1 MPATPN
7 RAVRDYDDRVLVIER
22 TFDAPRALVWKA
34 FTQTKHIAQWMGPR
48 DYPSKFHD
56 ADVRPGGKWRGTLR
70 AVDGS
75 RELGQGGEY
84 QEVKEPERLAFTFY
98 WDQDDGSRG
107 PETLIEIDFTE
118 RGGKTLMTFRQ
129 GVFNTTQ
136 NRDGHNRGWNSSF
149 DRLADYLA
157 SAEARA

>member
-1 MPATPN
+1 MAMAN
-7 RAVRDYDDRVLVIER
+7 AAMKHDDRVLVIER
-22 TFDAPRALVWKA
+22 MFDAPRTLVWKA
-34 FTQTKHIAQWMGPR
+34 FTDPTHMVAWMGPR
-48 DYPSKFHD
+48 DHPSVLHE
-56 ADVRPGGKWRGTLR
+56 ADVRPGGKWRGRLR

-84 QEVKEPERLAFTFY
+84 HEVREPERLAFTFY

-107 PETLIEIDFTE
+107 PETLVEIDFAE

-129 GVFNTTQ
+129 GVFDTSP
-136 NRDGHNRGWNSSF
+136 NRDGHNRGWNSTF

-157 SAEARA
+157 AQGAQS